1 MEGNSLSKTD
11 VVSGVPRLID
21 KDMVRKS
28 ISKMRNG
35 KAAGPSGV
43 LSEMVKATGKAGVG
57 MITDLLNQIIIEGV
71 IPAEWKLRTVI
82 NCYQGKSGSLERG
95 NYRGVKL
102 TVQILR
108 IDRIIEKL
116 IRQQV
121 DIREM

>member
-11 VVSGVPRLID
+11 IVSGVPRLID

-71 IPAEWKLRTVI
+71 IPAEWKLSTVV

-95 NYRGVKL
+95 NYREVKL
-102 TVQILR
+102 TVQIMR